1 METEVKKPVTI
12 LRQEFI
18 ENFAKLINE
27 SGLPAFIIGDVL
39 SGILSEVR
47 ALAER
52 QYNNDRENYEK
63 SLTENESK

>member
-1 METEVKKPVTI
+1 MDNQIRKPLTI
-12 LRQEFI
+12 ARQEFL
-18 ENFAKLINE
+18 ENLANVINE
-27 SGLPAFIIGDVL
+27 SELPAFIIGDVL
-39 SGILSEVR
+39 SGVLSEVR